1 MSLAEVVITNA
12 VSIPRGAA
20 ASFVLGALAGLFLQC
35 LVRLGAPSR
44 ALAVGRVILGLG
56 AASAAWVFGL
66 VAAPWLS
73 LDLSC
78 VGSFL
83 LAVALVSGSALVKA
97 ARRKP
102 PTDAL
107 WLWLVHGLGFLLFL
121 GLGIAT
127 LLTAGYLSLT
137 QDRPVLL
144 VDVTG
149 ETRGRVVHWAPPDA
163 EARADSL
170 TTHHVLFRRPTGEVV
185 AEAWLYGDEVAVKGK
200 VLRFSPVLN
209 AAGLPN
215 LFELTFAHNG
225 YATAERHNGMPH
237 EAVAL
242 PPLGP
247 LAVHPFWRPVQAR
260 LLGDWQT
267 RLDPDGT
274 WGLRASTIEST
285 YFPLVD
291 PDGKPVS
298 RTFRLVLTPGGLT
311 SS

>member
-1 MSLAEVVITNA
+1 MGLAGVVITEA
-12 VSIPRGAA
+12 VATPRGVA
-20 ASFVLGALAGLFLQC
+20 ASFVLGALLGLFLQC
-35 LVRLGAPSR
+35 VLRLGAPSR
-44 ALAVGRVILGLG
+44 GLAIARVVLGLAV
-56 AASAAWVFGL
+56 ASAGWVFGL
-66 VAAPWLS
+66 LAAPWLS
-73 LDLSC
+73 LEPSFI
-78 VGSFL
+78 GSFL
-83 LAVALVSGSALVKA
+83 LGVVAVAGWALVNA
-97 ARRKP
+97 ARRRP
-102 PTDAL
+102 PGDGP
-107 WLWLVHGLGFLLFL
+107 WLLLGHGLVFALLL
-121 GLGIAT
+121 AAGLAT

-247 LAVHPFWRPVQAR
+247 LAVHPCWRPVQAR